1 MSRPKFAILYII
13 LSNIKNLFIVFN
25 RQKIKPGLIIAIIL
39 TIIAIFFS
47 FLAFTPILSPFVYP
61 LF

>member
-1 MSRPKFAILYII
+1 MPKPRSFLPMVLLDTFLSLFKVFRHQRITPAFLVTCVIFALA
-13 LSNIKNLFIVFN
+13 
-25 RQKIKPGLIIAIIL
+25 LI
-39 TIIAIFFS
+39 FS